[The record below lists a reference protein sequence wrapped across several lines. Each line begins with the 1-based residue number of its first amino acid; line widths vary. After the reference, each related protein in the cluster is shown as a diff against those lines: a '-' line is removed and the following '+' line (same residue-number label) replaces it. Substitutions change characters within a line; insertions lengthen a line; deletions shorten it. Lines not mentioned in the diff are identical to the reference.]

1 MERNLEKYILHF
13 KNVMDKKICAET
25 VKEIGKFKTWT
36 EHKFH
41 HPESGKFINISG
53 TQELDNTWNRSK
65 NHQYFMDNIKKC
77 IIEYLTYFS
86 FPWFNGFD
94 GYTDIRFNRYKK
106 NKKMAMHCDHIQT
119 IFQGEKR
126 GIPTLSCLGVLNEN
140 YTGGEFIMF
149 DDMKIK
155 FEAGDLIIFP
165 SIFLFPHRVEP
176 VKKGTRYSYISWTW

>member
-1 MERNLEKYILHF
+1 
-13 KNVMDKKICAET
+13 
-25 VKEIGKFKTWT
+25 
-36 EHKFH
+36 
-41 HPESGKFINISG
+41 
-53 TQELDNTWNRSK
+53 
-65 NHQYFMDNIKKC
+65 MDNIKKC
-77 IIEYLTYFS
+77 IIEYLTYFN
-86 FPWFNGFD
+86 FPWFDGFE

-119 IFQGEKR
+119 IFQGERR

-155 FEAGDLIIFP
+155 FETGDLIIFP

-176 VKKGTRYSYISWTW
+176 VKKGIRYSYISWTW